1 MPLGVDLVLITLM
14 GLVAPA
20 ACYRLPTLRA
30 LALALGAGALY
41 LVAAQLAFNGGH
53 IWPIVYPMLALTIG
67 IVGLLGV
74 NYLLEAFERQ
84 RVRDTFARFVP
95 EEVVGEVLSR
105 TDDDLRLVAGAW
117 W

>member
-1 MPLGVDLVLITLM
+1 M

-67 IVGLLGV
+67 IVGRWGSTTCSKHSSGSVFATPSPASSPRRWL
-74 NYLLEAFERQ
+74 
-84 RVRDTFARFVP
+84 ARFSP
-95 EEVVGEVLSR
+95 APTTTCGW
-105 TDDDLRLVAGAW
+105 AGAW